1 MLKLYYS
8 PMSCALA
15 VHIALEEAGAAY
27 EAVRVDFKAGQQRS
41 ADYLKINPKGRVP
54 ALVTDRGILTEV
66 PAILAYIA
74 QSFPAANLAPL
85 DDPFDFA
92 RVQAFNSYLCATVH
106 VAHAHGPRGA
116 RWADDP
122 AALEA
127 MKRKVPQSVGDAF
140 ALIEHGMLEGPWV
153 MGERFTVCD
162 PYLFTVASWLE
173 GDGVD
178 LSRLPRVLAH
188 RARVAARPATHRA
201 LAEETGRSAA

>member
-15 VHIALEEAGAAY
+15 VHIALEEAGAAC